1 MYRKLNIKEKKWV
14 ERLMEAKFKGR
25 DIIINQLLKSKVI
38 CCQEY
43 SFISLKFKVEGK
55 IEFYPYNVRVPVEMR
70 AYQTKREPII
80 FLLHIVNGIVDEL
93 EILTIDLAQ
102 IDAKNIELEK
112 VEYEIN
118 PEVVWKN

>member
-1 MYRKLNIKEKKWV
+1 
-14 ERLMEAKFKGR
+14 MEAKFKGR